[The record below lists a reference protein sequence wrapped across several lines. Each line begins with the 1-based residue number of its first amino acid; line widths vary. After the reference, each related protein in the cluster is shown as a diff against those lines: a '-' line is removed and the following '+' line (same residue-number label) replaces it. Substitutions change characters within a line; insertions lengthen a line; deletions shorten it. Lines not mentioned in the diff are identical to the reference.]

1 MNIQKKFV
9 LAFTAFAII
18 LSVCLSSCKKE
29 VECPG
34 LPYQMEGYFP
44 SVNELKFSNGLGDTL
59 ILPVSQYSRD
69 VPRTLSNNPLSVGGT
84 GSKPVCYETLEAA
97 STMNIPVYWSF
108 ELGVSEGEKTTTIS
122 LSITEEFV
130 SNNYFEALVNETP
143 SSLGDYKVFGDTL
156 AITASPVSSMRFS
169 EAQIVYGQG
178 LVKLHDVVNNCD
190 WTRVW

>member
-1 MNIQKKFV
+1 LV
-9 LAFTAFAII
+9 
-18 LSVCLSSCKKE
+18 
-29 VECPG
+29 
-34 LPYQMEGYFP
+34 FP
-44 SVNELKFSNGLGDTL
+44 VAEYT
-59 ILPVSQYSRD
+59 RA

-84 GSKPVCYETLEAA
+84 GMKPICYERIKA
-97 STMNIPVYWSF
+97 SSSMYIPVYWFF
-108 ELGVSEGEKTTTIS
+108 ELGVSEDEKTTTIS

-130 SNNYFEALVNETP
+130 SNNYFEAQVNETP

-156 AITASPVSSMRFS
+156 NIVAIPVSNPKFT

>member
-1 MNIQKKFV
+1 MKKIVLV
-9 LAFTAFAII
+9 LAVLAIVP
-18 LSVCLSSCKKE
+18 SVFLSSCKKE
-29 VECPG
+29 VDCPG
-34 LPYQMEGYFP
+34 LPEQMEGYFP
-44 SVNELKFSNGLGDTL
+44 AVGELKFSNGLGDTL

-84 GSKPVCYETLEAA
+84 GSKPVCYETLQAA
-97 STMNIPVYWSF
+97 STMSIPVYWSF
-108 ELGVSEGEKTTTIS
+108 ELGVSEDEKTTKIS

-130 SNNYFEALVNETP
+130 SSNYFETQVSETP

-156 AITASPVSSMRFS
+156 DMVAFPVSNARFT

-190 WTRVW
+190 WARVW

>member
-1 MNIQKKFV
+1 MKKFV
-9 LAFTAFAII
+9 LVLALLAIVP
-18 LSVCLSSCKKE
+18 SVFLSSCKKT
-29 VECPG
+29 VDCPG
-34 LPYQMEGYFP
+34 LPEQMEGYFP
-44 SVNELKFSNGLGDTL
+44 SVSELKFSNGLGDTL
-59 ILPVSQYSRD
+59 VFPVSQYSRD

-84 GSKPVCYETLEAA
+84 GSKPYCYESLKAY
-97 STMNIPVYWSF
+97 SSMSIPMYWSF
-108 ELGVSEGEKTTTIS
+108 ELGVSEDEKTTSIR

-130 SNNYFEALVNETP
+130 SSNYFETQVSETP

-156 AITASPVSSMRFS
+156 NIVALPVPNLKFT

>member
-1 MNIQKKFV
+1 MKKIVLVLTV
-9 LAFTAFAII
+9 LAIVP
-18 LSVCLSSCKKE
+18 SVFLSSCKKE
-29 VECPG
+29 VDCPG
-34 LPYQMEGYFP
+34 LPEQMEGYFP
-44 SVNELKFSNGLGDTL
+44 SVSELKFSNGLGDTL
-59 ILPVSQYSRD
+59 VLPVQEYERD

-84 GSKPVCYETLEAA
+84 GMKPFCYERLKA
-97 STMNIPVYWSF
+97 SSSMYIPVYWFF
-108 ELGVSEGEKTTTIS
+108 ELGVSEDEQTTEIR

-130 SNNYFEALVNETP
+130 SSNYFEFQINETP

>member
-1 MNIQKKFV
+1 MKKIVLV
-9 LAFTAFAII
+9 LAVLAIVP
-18 LSVCLSSCKKE
+18 SVFFSSCKKE
-29 VECPG
+29 VDCPG
-34 LPYQMEGYFP
+34 LPQQMEGYFP
-44 SVNELKFSNGLGDTL
+44 SVSELKFSNGLGDTL

-130 SNNYFEALVNETP
+130 SNNYFEAQVNETP

>member
-1 MNIQKKFV
+1 MKKIVLV
-9 LAFTAFAII
+9 LAVLAIVP
-18 LSVCLSSCKKE
+18 SVFFSSCKKE
-29 VECPG
+29 VDCPG
-34 LPYQMEGYFP
+34 LPQQMEGYFP
-44 SVNELKFSNGLGDTL
+44 SVSELKFSNGLGDTL

-190 WTRVW
+190 WTRVL

>member
-1 MNIQKKFV
+1 MKKIVLV
-9 LAFTAFAII
+9 LAVLAIVP
-18 LSVCLSSCKKE
+18 SVFFSSCKKE
-29 VECPG
+29 VDCPG
-34 LPYQMEGYFP
+34 LPQQMEGYFP
-44 SVNELKFSNGLGDTL
+44 SVSELKFSNGLGDTL

-84 GSKPVCYETLEAA
+84 GMKPVCYETLEAA

>member
-1 MNIQKKFV
+1 MKKFV
-9 LAFTAFAII
+9 FALTVLAIVP
-18 LSVCLSSCKKE
+18 SVFLSSCKKT
-29 VECPG
+29 VDCPG
-34 LPYQMEGYFP
+34 LPEQMEGYFP
-44 SVNELKFSNGLGDTL
+44 SVSELKFSNGLGDTL
-59 ILPVSQYSRD
+59 VFPVSQYSRD

-84 GSKPVCYETLEAA
+84 GSKPYCYESLKAYSA
-97 STMNIPVYWSF
+97 MSIPMYWSF
-108 ELGVSEGEKTTTIS
+108 ELGVSEDEKTTSIR

-130 SNNYFEALVNETP
+130 SSNYFETQVSETP

-156 AITASPVSSMRFS
+156 NIVAIPVPNLKFT

>member
-1 MNIQKKFV
+1 MKKFV
-9 LAFTAFAII
+9 FALTVLAIVP
-18 LSVCLSSCKKE
+18 SVFLSSCKKE
-29 VECPG
+29 VDCPG
-34 LPYQMEGYFP
+34 LPEQMEGYFP
-44 SVNELKFSNGLGDTL
+44 SVSELKFSNGLGDTL
-59 ILPVSQYSRD
+59 VFPVSQYSRD

-84 GSKPVCYETLEAA
+84 GSKPYCYESLKAY
-97 STMNIPVYWSF
+97 SSMSIPMYWSF
-108 ELGVSEGEKTTTIS
+108 ELGVSEDEKTTTIS

-130 SNNYFEALVNETP
+130 SSNYFETQVSETP

-156 AITASPVSSMRFS
+156 SIVAIPVSNLRFT

>member
-1 MNIQKKFV
+1 MKKFV
-9 LAFTAFAII
+9 IVLAVLAIVP
-18 LSVCLSSCKKE
+18 SVFFSSCKKE
-29 VECPG
+29 VDCPG
-34 LPYQMEGYFP
+34 LPQQMEGYFP
-44 SVNELKFSNGLGDTL
+44 SVGELKFSNGLGDTL
-59 ILPVSQYSRD
+59 VFPVAEYTRA

-84 GSKPVCYETLEAA
+84 GMKPVCYETLEAA

-156 AITASPVSSMRFS
+156 DITASPVSSMRFS

>member
-1 MNIQKKFV
+1 MKKIVLV
-9 LAFTAFAII
+9 LAVLAIVP
-18 LSVCLSSCKKE
+18 SVFFSSCKKE
-29 VECPG
+29 VDCPG
-34 LPYQMEGYFP
+34 LPQQMEGYFP
-44 SVNELKFSNGLGDTL
+44 SVSELKFSNGLGDTL

-84 GSKPVCYETLEAA
+84 GMKPVCYETLEAA

-130 SNNYFEALVNETP
+130 SNNYFEAQVNETP

>member
-1 MNIQKKFV
+1 MKKFV
-9 LAFTAFAII
+9 LVLAVLAIVP
-18 LSVCLSSCKKE
+18 SVFLSSCKKT
-29 VECPG
+29 VDCPG
-34 LPYQMEGYFP
+34 LPEQMEGYFP
-44 SVNELKFSNGLGDTL
+44 SVSELKFSNGLGDTL
-59 ILPVSQYSRD
+59 VFPVSQYSRD

-84 GSKPVCYETLEAA
+84 GSKPYCYESLKAY
-97 STMNIPVYWSF
+97 SSMSIPMYWSF
-108 ELGVSEGEKTTTIS
+108 ELGVSEDEKTTSIR

-130 SNNYFEALVNETP
+130 SSNYFETQVSETP

-156 AITASPVSSMRFS
+156 NIVALPVPNLKFT